1 MLTINKSLTNVGSVL
16 GLLYWED
23 VPEFFSTALGLQSRA
38 VAYTNQ
44 DRGHSFSQYGAT
56 RANAGK

>member
-1 MLTINKSLTNVGSVL
+1 MAYRYIHVICRPRA
-16 GLLYWED
+16 LYWED
-23 VPEFFSTALGLQSRA
+23 VPEVFSMALGLQSRA